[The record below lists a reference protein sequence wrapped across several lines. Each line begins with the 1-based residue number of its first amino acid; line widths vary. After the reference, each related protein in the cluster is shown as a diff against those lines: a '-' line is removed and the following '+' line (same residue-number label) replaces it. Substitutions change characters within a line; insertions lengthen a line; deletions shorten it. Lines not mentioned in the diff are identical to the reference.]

1 MSQQG
6 SRLLVLCLLAVTLH
20 GQTTPGFPIQRVVL
34 YKNGVGYFEHAGK
47 VSGSQDVRIGFTTG
61 QLNDVLKS
69 LTVLDLGGGRVTGVN
84 YSSEG
89 PLDRR
94 LSELRLPVGQST
106 TLTEFLGGLRG
117 AHLEVRSGASSATGR
132 LLSIERKTRMGGGA
146 TLEVDYMS
154 LLTESGEVKTVELS
168 SGYSVKLTEP
178 GLAGKLD
185 RYLNLLS
192 GEREP
197 DLRQMVVSTSGTG
210 ERDLFVSYI
219 SEVPVWKTTYRLVL
233 NAAKDAKPLLQGW
246 AIIDNTVG
254 EDWKNVQL
262 SLVAGAPQSFIQR
275 LSQPYFAR
283 RPEVGL
289 PEAYNPS
296 PQTYQA
302 TLMLGNAQLA
312 GTVRDQS
319 GATIAGA
326 QVRALTA
333 SGEQLAAATTDA
345 NGNYSFNGLPEGDVR
360 IEVSQRGFK
369 TKLMTGL
376 QVHNGRPMNNTIQ
389 LDVGAVAETVEVR
402 ATASTM
408 QTETAM
414 ISGSYS
420 RSAGNNSALGRNNT
434 LGGSGRGSGVGSGM
448 GGGVGTGSGGGFYAA
463 SAGLTP
469 QANAQELGDLF
480 EYKLKTPVTIAKNQS
495 ALVPIVNASVEA
507 EKVSI
512 WSSSIGGP
520 RARRGVWLNNTSGAT
535 LDGGSFTVID
545 DDAFAGE
552 GLLDPIRPAERRLI
566 AYATDLALNASS
578 RQESQQ
584 QRIARV
590 LLKKGVLTFQSE
602 VRESTI
608 YTFRNEDTHSRMVI
622 VEHPVRTTYKQRG
635 GPEPVE
641 TTTQFKRYRL
651 EVPVKQTAALTI
663 EEARP
668 LSSTL
673 AISKLD
679 SKQLA
684 LYVKDGTIIPAMEQS
699 LRRILA
705 ARDVVNGLKTQNSLR
720 EQERDAIFDDQQRLR
735 ENIKSLKGS
744 PEEKPLLQRYTQRLN
759 QQEDRLEA
767 LRKEMEDLEKKIE
780 AAEEVE
786 DRLTDEAVFDV
797 PLTQA

>member
-1 MSQQG
+1 MSYQG
-6 SRLLVLCLLAVTLH
+6 SMLLALCLVAATLR

-84 YSSEG
+84 YGSEG

-94 LSELRLPVGQST
+94 LSDLRLPVGEGA

-117 AHLEVRSGASSATGR
+117 ARLEVRSGASSATGR

-154 LLTESGEVKTVELS
+154 LLTEAGEVKTVELS

-197 DLRQMVVSTSGTG
+197 DLRQMTVSTSGSG
-210 ERDLFVSYI
+210 ERELFVSYI

-233 NAAKDAKPLLQGW
+233 NPDRTAKPLLQGW

-254 EDWKNVQL
+254 EDWKNVHL

-289 PEAYNPS
+289 PQAYNPS

-302 TLMLGNAQLA
+302 TLMMGSAQLA
-312 GTVRDQS
+312 GIVRDPA
-319 GATIAGA
+319 GAIVAGA
-326 QVRALTA
+326 QVRALTT
-333 SGEQLAAATTDA
+333 SGEQLSATTSDA
-345 NGNYSFNGLPEGDVR
+345 NGRYSFNGLPEGEVR
-360 IEVSQRGFK
+360 IEVSQTGFK
-369 TKLMTGL
+369 TTNMTSL
-376 QVHNGRPMNNTIQ
+376 QIRSGRNSNNDIRLELGTTT
-389 LDVGAVAETVEVR
+389 ETVNV
-402 ATASTM
+402 TASTPEL
-408 QTETAM
+408 QTSTSSMLANRSARNAG
-414 ISGSYS
+414 SGSS
-420 RSAGNNSALGRNNT
+420 LGRGNALG
-434 LGGSGRGSGVGSGM
+434 GFGSGKGGGVGSGM
-448 GGGVGTGSGGGFYAA
+448 GGGRYFVPPTAIV
-463 SAGLTP
+463 

-512 WSSSIGGP
+512 WNASQGGA
-520 RARRGVWLNNTSGAT
+520 RASRGVWLNNSSGAT

-584 QRIARV
+584 QRVARV
-590 LLKKGVLTFQSE
+590 LLKKGTLTFESE
-602 VRESTI
+602 VREKTV
-608 YTFRNEDTHSRMVI
+608 YTFRNEDSHPRTVI
-622 VEHPVRTTYKQRG
+622 VEHPVRTGYKQRG

-641 TTTQFKRYRL
+641 TTSQWKRYRL
-651 EVPVKQTAALTI
+651 EVPVKQTASLTV

-668 LSSTL
+668 LATTL
-673 AISKLD
+673 AVSELD
-679 SKQLA
+679 SKKLA
-684 LYVKDGTIIPAMEQS
+684 VYVKNGTVNPAMEQS

-705 ARDVVNGLKTQNSLR
+705 AREVVNGLKNQNSLR
-720 EQERDAIFDDQQRLR
+720 EEERDAIFDDQQRLR

-767 LRKEMEDLEKKIE
+767 LRKEMEDLERKIE

-786 DRLTDEAVFDV
+786 ERLTDEAVFDV
-797 PLTQA
+797 PLSEV